1 MKEALLSHRTMMTIE
16 KNFIDKVRALSLLS
30 FLVMIVI
37 PILCSLIK
45 QNSVELK

>member
-30 FLVMIVI
+30 FLAMIAI
-37 PILCSLIK
+37 TILRSLIK
-45 QNSVELK
+45 KNSVKLK